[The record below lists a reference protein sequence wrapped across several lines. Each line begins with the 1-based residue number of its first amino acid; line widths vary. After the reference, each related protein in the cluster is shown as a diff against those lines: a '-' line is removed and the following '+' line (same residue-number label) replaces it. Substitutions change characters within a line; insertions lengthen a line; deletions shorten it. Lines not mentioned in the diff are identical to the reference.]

1 MSVNGIVVY
10 VGGTCIQNRFLYIP
24 IFQEY
29 ATYRLC
35 SDLGFFATLH
45 ILFIVNM
52 QILSNSLHKPCTVS
66 CPMAASAPLHAKVW
80 CISKHRICKLSSCL
94 CKVRHNART
103 VVCRRASSLGN
114 TEACSREPC
123 PSPACRILT
132 PQAEKRTTRLIVRA
146 KQQHL
151 REPRHAPRTGPR
163 TDTVISMRS

>member
-35 SDLGFFATLH
+35 SDLGFFATMH

-52 QILSNSLHKPCTVS
+52 QILSNSLHKPCAVS
-66 CPMAASAPLHAKVW
+66 CPMGASAPLHAKVW

-94 CKVRHNART
+94 CKVRHNPPT
-103 VVCRRASSLGN
+103 VVCRGRAALFA
-114 TEACSREPC
+114 TLKR
-123 PSPACRILT
+123 
-132 PQAEKRTTRLIVRA
+132 AEKSRPHDT
-146 KQQHL
+146 L
-151 REPRHAPRTGPR
+151 RESEAKRNGVAPPSRHGTLQNATRENGR
-163 TDTVISMRS
+163 R